1 MLKTKT
7 KTTRRVDREGPL
19 QRACVDFL
27 RGAFPGAIVHH
38 SAGERVGARAGAR
51 ARDMGQVAGFP
62 DIILIL
68 PEGRTAFFEVKAPG
82 GRIAPVQDVFLTRM
96 GALGHRCAVVRHVD
110 DVRAALSDWGMA

>member
-7 KTTRRVDREGPL
+7 KRVDREGPL

-38 SAGERVGARAGAR
+38 SANERLGARAGAR

-82 GRIAPVQDVFLTRM
+82 GSVQDVQAHFMARLD
-96 GALGHRCAVVRHVD
+96 ALGHPVAVVRRVD
-110 DVRAALSDWGMA
+110 DVRAALREWGIAA